1 MMVSSMNGASKFTK
15 GEGEEE
21 QLGGTIYTKN
31 LKKGMK
37 MPQKIVEGRNNWL
50 LMEMDPTY
58 EEEDMGDNCESNFEH
73 CNEMMNVNMP
83 RDFLARLTQYFIRGE
98 KEDLSFFQEAQR
110 EACEVMSK
118 RRPHWRKR
126 KAKSAALFLS
136 IFFLIEKEVSES
148 QDDVSKELF
157 VEIFSSR
164 DDYIDLVMGALD
176 RIDEIEAQM
185 VDGNPLKIPNWAF
198 GDETPDDEPAEEHVQ
213 SKKKDVDVDRIVL
226 DTLNLVELLDEVD
239 RSKYVKVFSKDVLS
253 IGIMH
258 NRVKT
263 LAKQNRKI
271 PPNFQAQKLSYP
283 SHVSLK
289 SETFTKPNATSS
301 RGGSNTGAGFCT
313 SIAIGKLSVDVKKV
327 IIETFGIED
336 DSLLLDN
343 EDEEEQEL
351 EMNPAASQDYPMYT
365 QSQSSE
371 TLKGCNLCNFK
382 TRNKSDLQK
391 HIQSHPT
398 CQKCK
403 LSFATDGD
411 LEEHIPTHDSIAC
424 SVCKVD
430 VLVTGMES
438 HMENH
443 NMTENYRKGLTK
455 TKKKSKKGNPETS
468 STSATSVS
476 KLNSYQVFC
485 RAFREEKR
493 SLFPQFGMIQVN
505 ALLREDW
512 HKLSPEEKATFK
524 LQVLQHQPHLRH
536 PCQHYHQWKQIRV
549 C

>member
-226 DTLNLVELLDEVD
+226 DTLNLVEMLDEVD

-289 SETFTKPNATSS
+289 TETFTKPNATSS

-327 IIETFGIED
+327 IMETFGIED

-351 EMNPAASQDYPMYT
+351 EMNPAASQDCPIPKA
-365 QSQSSE
+365 SP
-371 TLKGCNLCNFK
+371 
-382 TRNKSDLQK
+382 QK
-391 HIQSHPT
+391 
-398 CQKCK
+398 
-403 LSFATDGD
+403 L
-411 LEEHIPTHDSIAC
+411 
-424 SVCKVD
+424 
-430 VLVTGMES
+430 
-438 HMENH
+438 
-443 NMTENYRKGLTK
+443 
-455 TKKKSKKGNPETS
+455 
-468 STSATSVS
+468 
-476 KLNSYQVFC
+476 
-485 RAFREEKR
+485 
-493 SLFPQFGMIQVN
+493 
-505 ALLREDW
+505 
-512 HKLSPEEKATFK
+512 
-524 LQVLQHQPHLRH
+524 
-536 PCQHYHQWKQIRV
+536 
-549 C
+549 